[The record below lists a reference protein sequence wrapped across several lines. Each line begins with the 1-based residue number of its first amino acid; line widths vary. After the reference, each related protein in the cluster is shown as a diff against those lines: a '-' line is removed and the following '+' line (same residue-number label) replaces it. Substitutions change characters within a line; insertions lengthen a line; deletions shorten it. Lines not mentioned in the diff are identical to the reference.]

1 MLESLVGI
9 ELPQLMLIWGV
20 TVCATI
26 LRSFTGFGFA
36 LAAVPAYALFL
47 APAQAVVLSASLALG
62 LGLQTLPQY
71 VGKAQLRAQWLL
83 YLLAAAA
90 TVLGAQLLQQMS
102 SSGFRLAIG
111 IITIVASLVLSRY
124 HPRRTGPGKPA
135 QAGAGLLSGLI
146 NGAFAIPGPPI
157 IIYTM
162 ATQSDPARS
171 RAFMIAFFTFSALM
185 ALANYAWAGL
195 VSEQSLWLF
204 LLAYPAV
211 YLGDKLGFALFR
223 RHGGAHYRRVAVVAL
238 LLIGVSITLRSLL
251 G

>member
-185 ALANYAWAGL
+185 ALANYTWAGL
-195 VSEQSLWLF
+195 VSERSLWLF

-223 RHGGAHYRRVAVVAL
+223 RHGGVQYRRVAVVAL
-238 LLIGVSITLRSLL
+238 MLIGVSITLRSLL